1 MKTQRLAPINHSIVK
16 KLGESPRFKAAREL
30 ITAMMADPI
39 VKWAFMFL
47 IAIYSMTLFA
57 GFMAPYGEVYSD
69 RQMAYAPPTP
79 VFIMDGGRPAWP
91 FVVTYER
98 RFDPETYGF
107 GFYPDYS
114 KHYPLQLFHA
124 GSSYKLLGI
133 IPSNIHLFGVDAPAH
148 VFLLGADINGR
159 DIYSR
164 MICGSVISLS
174 IGFLALFIVF
184 PFGLLYG
191 GISGYVGGW
200 VDALMMRTAEIF
212 MSIPTFYLLI
222 SLAAIMPSDM
232 PSTQRFAWVVV
243 ILAFIGW
250 AGLARVIRGMV
261 LSIKQQEYVEAAQSL
276 GASSL
281 WIIVRHVLPQTASY
295 AIVAITLGV
304 PGYLLAESALS
315 FLGLGIQPPDASWGS
330 ILKEAQDLSNLM
342 LRPWFL
348 TPAILIF
355 LTILSF
361 NIVGDRLR
369 DVLDPKSR
377 GRGTT

>member
-1 MKTQRLAPINHSIVK
+1 MTLLDPLKEHLDQ
-16 KLGESPRFKAAREL
+16 SPRWG
-30 ITAMMADPI
+30 AMVKIMRPMMKDPI
-39 VKWAFMFL
+39 VRWAL
-47 IAIYSMTLFA
+47 LLLVLIYSMALLA
-57 GFMAPYGEVYSD
+57 GFISPYSEIYSD
-69 RQMAYAPPTP
+69 RDMAYSQPTA
-79 VFIMDGGRPAWP
+79 VFVLDGGRPAWP
-91 FVVTYER
+91 FVVTYTR
-98 RFDPETYGF
+98 KFDPETYGF

-114 KHYPLQLFHA
+114 KHYPVQLFHQ
-124 GSSYKLLGI
+124 GSLYKLFGLF
-133 IPSNIHLFGVDAPAH
+133 PTRVHLFGVDAPAH
-148 VFLLGADINGR
+148 IFLLGTDINGR
-159 DIYSR
+159 DIFSR
-164 MICGSVISLS
+164 MICGSIISLS

-191 GISGYVGGW
+191 GISGYMGGW
-200 VDALMMRTAEIF
+200 VDSLMMRMAEIF

-222 SLAAIMPSDM
+222 SLAAIMPSGM

-261 LSIKQQEYVEAAQSL
+261 LSIKRQEYVEAAQSL

-304 PGYLLAESALS
+304 PGYLLAESSLS
-315 FLGLGIQPPDASWGS
+315 FLGLGIQPPDASWGN

-348 TPAILIF
+348 MPALLIF

-361 NIVGDRLR
+361 NVVGDRLR
-369 DVLDPKSR
+369 DVLDPKSN
-377 GRGTT
+377 GRNAV